1 MRIERANW
9 QLHVYT
15 PKIPFYIP
23 HIILSTLQVY
33 AKALKLL
40 LITNMDVLYRHFI
53 FLYYTTD
60 QFNFVTLFF
69 LFSEFPI
76 IFQRKSRSNNNQSI
90 SSMVGLIYST
100 ISSLTPVM
108 LLWL

>member
-23 HIILSTLQVY
+23 HIIISTLQVY

-40 LITNMDVLYRHFI
+40 LITNMDVL
-53 FLYYTTD
+53 
-60 QFNFVTLFF
+60 
-69 LFSEFPI
+69 
-76 IFQRKSRSNNNQSI
+76 
-90 SSMVGLIYST
+90 
-100 ISSLTPVM
+100 
-108 LLWL
+108 